1 MHSLPKSAVAA
12 LLLNTFIWGLS
23 WTGTR
28 ALEGMGLHPVWATA
42 AIFSGCALLLLT
54 LRHREL
60 PLLWR
65 HPALLGVGLA
75 TGLTNASFNM
85 AVAYGDVVRVIL
97 LFYLMPV
104 WTVILARLV
113 LHEAIT
119 PRSLARV
126 ALGLGGAFIVL
137 YQPRLGLPLPQSL
150 PDWMAVA
157 SGLLFAVTNV
167 LLRRLHGFSDGTR
180 AVAMLVGSGVFASL
194 LGVVLSAAGVVA
206 WSLPLPVAAA
216 PVVALWAVLFLVSNL
231 SLQYGV
237 ARLPANIAAVIMLAE
252 ILVATFSAW
261 MLGAAELRPQDLI
274 GGVLIIAAPWI
285 VRDRRVAAQPA

>member
-1 MHSLPKSAVAA
+1 
-12 LLLNTFIWGLS
+12 
-23 WTGTR
+23 
-28 ALEGMGLHPVWATA
+28 
-42 AIFSGCALLLLT
+42 LLLT

-206 WSLPLPVAAA
+206 WPLPLPMAAA

-285 VRDRRVAAQPA
+285 VRDRRVAVQPA

>member
-1 MHSLPKSAVAA
+1 MQALPKSAVAA
-12 LLLNTFIWGLS
+12 LLVNTTIWGLS
-23 WTGTR
+23 WTATR

-206 WSLPLPVAAA
+206 WPLPLPMAAA

-285 VRDRRVAAQPA
+285 VRDRRVAVQPA